1 MKQPNNQTIKRQ
13 NNLIKN
19 FLFFFVISFLFTQT
33 SLAQLEYWLE
43 FNEGYDIGSITQTTR
58 ANQTIE
64 IDIVNNNL
72 ENFMNNQLVYKIKK
86 AFPTTSNSRLQRTYI
101 ITLNPL
107 NGTLAAFLNRP
118 EIANFAVVENIQALA
133 ANETFS
139 IELPNDYEDVLTG
152 GRNTALDLIKAP
164 LAWKYSTGQNVL
176 IGISDS
182 KYDENHPDLQGQ
194 IIDNIQIGNSNIS
207 HGTGV
212 AGMMVANSNNDEGIV
227 GLSHDSQLIAIST
240 NAGAAQLIQG
250 LQEAVETPNVRVV
263 NCSWVLC
270 SPSSVDMLETVLEIA
285 NTNGVL
291 VVAAAGNGAGS
302 NNCNGANGYG
312 YPAAFDEVIGVTAV
326 GQRFSINEFHDLTDQ
341 NGDVFWERSWKDCF
355 NGRPDSGQGERNH
368 NDKINVSAPGHLNV
382 GITDNYAVFP
392 DGVRFNS
399 STSGAAPF
407 VTGLAALLF
416 SANPELT
423 PGQVKNIIEST
434 TDDIYHIPF
443 NEPYIGKL
451 GTGRI
456 NAYRATLTAHC
467 TTNPGGGLDL
477 AMQNSLDDDFTE
489 PDITTSSPWF
499 SKDIWVRKQDDGMLI
514 QDHENPEYHSTNPN
528 YVYVRV
534 TNDSC
539 ETSDGTDDLELYW
552 AKASTSLS
560 WPGNWDGSFF
570 LEEPL
575 SGDSILMG
583 APVDTLDIPSLE
595 PGESTIITFP
605 WLPPNPEDY
614 ALIND
619 QPWHF
624 CLLARI
630 NSSNDPMTV
639 EEDSHITSNVLNNNN
654 LSWKNLTVV
663 DYDPNNLLPSDT
675 GGVVRVS
682 NPNGSAGTFDLIL
695 KKESNENGKSIYDEA
710 EVSITMDD
718 VIFEAWNSNGK
729 KSSNLNNSKLPNK
742 KIVSSDNAIIED
754 ISLEGNTHG
763 TVYISFNFLTDQLTN
778 KKKYVYHLIQKD
790 AVTDEVIGGETFEI
804 RKKGLHQFQ
813 AQVIGPATAIKNVPV
828 SLSATLINEDALYN
842 WYDSQGNLIHQ
853 GENFNIVPIKTETYK
868 LEVIATKDGFKDY
881 DQVSVSV
888 PPHEILSVSPN
899 PSSSNITVDYFIQ
912 GAATSYL
919 TIVNTNNAS
928 TQNYVLDLSQDS
940 ITIDITSYLNG
951 YYEVA
956 LITDNEVQ
964 DSETILKN

>member
-1 MKQPNNQTIKRQ
+1 MC
-13 NNLIKN
+13 
-19 FLFFFVISFLFTQT
+19 FLFHESSI
-33 SLAQLEYWLE
+33 AQVDYWLE

-64 IDIVNNNL
+64 IDIANNNF
-72 ENFMNNQLVYKIKK
+72 ENFLNNERVYKIRK
-86 AFPTTSNSRLQRTYI
+86 AFPTTTHSRLQRIYI
-101 ITLNPL
+101 VTLNPF
-107 NGTLAAFLNRP
+107 NNTLGDFLNRP
-118 EIANFAVVENIQALA
+118 EVANLAVVENTQSLA
-133 ANETFS
+133 DNETTS
-139 IELPNDYEDVLTG
+139 IELPNDYEDPLTG
-152 GRNTALDLIKAP
+152 GRNTALDLIKVP

-182 KYDENHPDLQGQ
+182 KYDESHPDLQGQ
-194 IIDNIQIGNSNIS
+194 IIQNINIGNSDTS

-212 AGMMVANSNNDEGIV
+212 AGMMVANNNNNEGIV
-227 GLSHDSQLIAIST
+227 GVSHNSQLVAIST
-240 NAGAAQLIQG
+240 NASASQLIQG

-270 SPSSVDMLETVLEIA
+270 STSSIDMLETVLEIA

-291 VVAAAGNGAGS
+291 VVAAAGNGSG
-302 NNCNGANGYG
+302 NNCNGATGYG
-312 YPAAFDEVIGVTAV
+312 YPASFDEVIGVTAV
-326 GQRFSINEFHDLTDQ
+326 GQRFSINEFHDLQNQ
-341 NGDVFWERSWKDCF
+341 NGETFWERSWKDCF

-368 NDKINVSAPGHLNV
+368 NDRINVSAPGHLV
-382 GITDNYAVFP
+382 AGITDNYAVYP

-399 STSGAAPF
+399 STSGATPF

-416 SANPELT
+416 AANPELT
-423 PGQVKNIIEST
+423 PVEVKNIIEST
-434 TDDIYHIPF
+434 ADDIYHIPF

-477 AMQNSLDDDFTE
+477 AMQNSLNDDFTE
-489 PDITTSSPWF
+489 PDIATASPWF
-499 SKDIWVRKQDDGMLI
+499 SKDIWVRKQDDGILI

-560 WPGNWDGSFF
+560 WPGNWDGTFF

-614 ALIND
+614 ELIND

-630 NSSNDPMTV
+630 NSNNDPMTV

-654 LSWKNLTVV
+654 LAWKNLTVV

-682 NPNGSAGTFDLIL
+682 NPNPSAGSFDLIL
-695 KKESNENGKSIYDEA
+695 KKESNENGKSIYEEA

-729 KSSNLNNSKLPNK
+729 KSSNLSNSKIPNK
-742 KIVSSDNAIIED
+742 KIVNSNNAILED
-754 ISLEGNTHG
+754 IMLEGNSHG
-763 TVYISFNFLTDQLTN
+763 TVYISFNFLTDELTN
-778 KKKYVYHLIQKD
+778 KRKYIYHLIQKD
-790 AVTDEVIGGETFEI
+790 AVTGEVIGGETFEI
-804 RKKGLHQFQ
+804 RKKGLHIFQ
-813 AQVIGPATAIKNVPV
+813 AQAIGPATAIKNAPI
-828 SLSATLINEDALYN
+828 SLSATLINEEATYN
-842 WYDSQGNLIHQ
+842 WYDSEGNLIHQ
-853 GENFNIVPIKTETYK
+853 GENFDITPTKTETYK

-888 PPHEILSVSPN
+888 PPHEIISISPN
-899 PSSSNITVDYFIQ
+899 PSSTTIRVDYFAQ
-912 GAATSYL
+912 GATEGYISV
-919 TIVNTNNAS
+919 VNTS
-928 TQNYVLDLSQDS
+928 TAATHNYVLDLSEEI
-940 ITIDITSYLNG
+940 ITIDISNLTNG

-956 LITDNEVQ
+956 LVTDNQVQ